1 MRLQPFALEEWLA
14 KHADAVQHHLA
25 MSTGPKWT
33 LSELRELMTD
43 AERAAFD
50 SATLTYCPT
59 SGGES
64 LRAALAAMYGADPK
78 EILVFNGGAEALLAL
93 FFVVAEPHANVVVP
107 TPSFAPFIEI
117 PRALDLETRRYEL
130 TLESGFALDVD
141 AIIRL
146 TDERTK
152 LILVN
157 TPHNPSGALADEQAI
172 RALDAFASQR
182 GIQLVV
188 DEVYHPIYHGA
199 LARSAGEYSRATVLG
214 DFSKSF
220 SLPGLR
226 IGWLLERD
234 AGRRRELQNAHGYFT
249 VSASR
254 LGELLAEV
262 AARGCETIWDRTR
275 AVSAA
280 NLRVLDEWVA
290 EHEEHLQWVR
300 PAGSMTAFPRLRG
313 VADAR
318 PLCVAA
324 AERGVLVAP
333 GDCFGAP
340 AHFRI
345 GFGVAMPRYREALEI
360 LSETLRSGLADRN
373 PHSGSRWSRPPP
385 AARGRGNPFA
395 GG

>member
-1 MRLQPFALEEWLA
+1 MKLVPFALEDFLA
-14 KHADAVQHHLA
+14 RYRDSVEHHLG

-33 LSELRELMTD
+33 LSELRALMTD
-43 AERAAFD
+43 TEREAFD
-50 SATLTYCPT
+50 GAALTYCPT
-59 SGGES
+59 NGREA
-64 LRAALAAMYGADPK
+64 LRAALAAIYGADPE

-93 FFVVAEPHANVVVP
+93 FFVVGEPKANVIVP
-107 TPSFAPFIEI
+107 TPSFAPFTEI
-117 PRALDLETRRYEL
+117 PKALGVETRAYEL
-130 TLESGFALDVD
+130 RLENGFALDVD

-146 TDERTK
+146 ADARTK

-157 TPHNPSGALADEQAI
+157 TPHNPSGAIVEEEAI
-172 RALDAFASQR
+172 RTLDAFAQQR

-199 LARSAGEYSRATVLG
+199 LMRSAGEYSRATVLG

-234 AGRRRELQNAHGYFT
+234 AARRRELENAHGYFT
-249 VSASR
+249 VSTS
-254 LGELLAEV
+254 LLSELLAET
-262 AARGCETIWDRTR
+262 AARRRETVWNRAR
-275 AVSAA
+275 AVSAE
-280 NLRVLDEWVA
+280 NLATLDEWFG
-290 EHEEHLQWVR
+290 EHEEQIEWLR
-300 PAGSMTAFPRLRG
+300 PAGSMTAFPRVRG

-318 PLCVAA
+318 PFCVAA

-345 GFGVAMPRYREALEI
+345 GFGLAMPRYQDALGI
-360 LSETLRSGLADRN
+360 LSGTPRT
-373 PHSGSRWSRPPP
+373 
-385 AARGRGNPFA
+385 
-395 GG
+395 